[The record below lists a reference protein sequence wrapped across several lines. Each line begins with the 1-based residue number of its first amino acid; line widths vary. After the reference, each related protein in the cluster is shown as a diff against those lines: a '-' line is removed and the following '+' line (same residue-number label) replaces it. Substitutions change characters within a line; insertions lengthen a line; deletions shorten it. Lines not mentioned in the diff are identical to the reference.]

1 MCQSKVCTIIV
12 AELFVN
18 TQMQEATQMLTA
30 SRIPT
35 YIAVLTYLGVFLH
48 YENKDTTHKW
58 KKPTEVC
65 TSIIPF
71 MQLSKQAQ
79 PV

>member
-1 MCQSKVCTIIV
+1 
-12 AELFVN
+12 
-18 TQMQEATQMLTA
+18 MLTA

-79 PV
+79 SV